1 MTEALPDDDAKK
13 GKKKKKVTLSS
24 MEVIFDLNWPQL
36 RSIDLNG
43 PTLFLIE
50 VIHPKKAIYCI
61 QDSLYYFLLLLLLLL
76 LFFHYLYIFSV
87 SFLYFFIS
95 VNVYKHICFI
105 ISALYIYLFPKYFPY
120 FHKEKIFFSKIS
132 LKN

>member
-43 PTLFLIE
+43 PTPFLIE
-50 VIHPKKAIYCI
+50 VIHPKKLYTAFRTPSITFYYYYY
-61 QDSLYYFLLLLLLLL
+61 YYF
-76 LFFHYLYIFSV
+76 FSTICI
-87 SFLYFFIS
+87 SFLCHFFIS

-105 ISALYIYLFPKYFPY
+105 ISALYIYIFVS
-120 FHKEKIFFSKIS
+120 KIFSIFPQRKNLFFQNIS
-132 LKN
+132 